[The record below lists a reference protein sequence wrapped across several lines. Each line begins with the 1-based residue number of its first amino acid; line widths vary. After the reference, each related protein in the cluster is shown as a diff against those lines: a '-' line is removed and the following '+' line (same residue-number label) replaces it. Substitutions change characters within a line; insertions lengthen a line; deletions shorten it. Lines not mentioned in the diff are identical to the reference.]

1 MQQQQERVL
10 YSPKENV
17 SEQHIVLLQDAITRI
32 KELVIKGGSQQQIQ
46 TIIEEYANKF
56 VDKAT
61 QQAIRRSL
69 TNSANK
75 MMYQYNYNN
84 NVIQQAFIQK
94 TVKSLRLGTGTNLS
108 NKTYTTNLNS
118 IYNEYLTGNINQRQ
132 CVDEFR
138 NTLNNAKKGLFLI

>member
-1 MQQQQERVL
+1 MQQQQEKVL

-32 KELVIKGGSQQQIQ
+32 KELVIKGGSQLQIQ
-46 TIIEEYANKF
+46 TIINEYANKF

-84 NVIQQAFIQK
+84 NVIQQAFIHHSFRVHK
-94 TVKSLRLGTGTNLS
+94 APDF
-108 NKTYTTNLNS
+108 
-118 IYNEYLTGNINQRQ
+118 IIDINPSRSY
-132 CVDEFR
+132 
-138 NTLNNAKKGLFLI
+138 